1 MLVISELRKAK
12 LAARL
17 LPAPGP
23 AVLFVC
29 PVSITHAM
37 LQAIGSHY
45 INVRKYLMVDGAADA
60 ELSLSR
66 EDKQLIHQGKV
77 PSVFRSNASGADLN
91 GAAYRLIGK
100 LVYERMDR
108 LGYFEEVRQEL
119 GLEKSTQEL
128 LKEDPDYFTKLINAN

>member
-1 MLVISELRKAK
+1 MDDQIDPGRQ
-12 LAARL
+12 AR
-17 LPAPGP
+17 A
-23 AVLFVC
+23 
-29 PVSITHAM
+29 S
-37 LQAIGSHY
+37 
-45 INVRKYLMVDGAADA
+45 
-60 ELSLSR
+60 
-66 EDKQLIHQGKV
+66 
-77 PSVFRSNASGADLN
+77 RSNASGADLN

>member
-1 MLVISELRKAK
+1 
-12 LAARL
+12 
-17 LPAPGP
+17 
-23 AVLFVC
+23 
-29 PVSITHAM
+29 
-37 LQAIGSHY
+37 
-45 INVRKYLMVDGAADA
+45 MVDGAADA
-60 ELSLSR
+60 KLSLSR
-66 EDKQLIHQGKV
+66 EDKQLIQQGKV
-77 PSVFRSNASGADLN
+77 PSIFRSNASGADLN